1 MITAESSQALQSSD
15 EDVRLQALI
24 KLDAPNTAEDT
35 ETLVAILADQS
46 WRVRKA
52 AVQILA
58 KTEIDLVVPFLI
70 KALSVGNIGLQ
81 NVRFHNSALECLTE
95 IGHLTIP
102 YLTTALQD
110 PDKDVRIAAA
120 NVLGTI
126 RHHDACD
133 ALIEAL
139 HDEHINVRYAVVEAL
154 SRIPSQKSVIPL
166 TQVLEHDE
174 DWLKLPAISA
184 LGHIGDYRA
193 TPYLMKI
200 AGHPLFLQ
208 TVVEALGNVGDE
220 DGIPCIIDAL
230 ESTDKEIRKT
240 AVMSMEH
247 MARKLDKFHA
257 IIQQPSTYH
266 SLFRSACTEPVMLN
280 LVEFMDD
287 NDFNLVVAAI
297 KLLGWSGQQDAAYA
311 LLEHLEN
318 EQYQE
323 VVVSALFHIGENAI
337 TPLDDAYEHSRSL
350 DTQLLII
357 DCLREIG
364 GEHALKILLAYL
376 QKGGEE
382 LIIYALLKSF
392 TSPSLNTYFLTA
404 ENSPYFETVLRHAK
418 HYLESTH
425 PLVRAEAVALWG
437 MLRGEKVLDDLLN
450 ATKDVDPRI
459 RIKAIE
465 HLGNLIKHRPGIL
478 EHLTMLFS
486 DDHPGIRKQVAYA
499 LGNAVSPNVFPA
511 LLLVLDDSNP
521 LVQRA
526 AVVGLAQYLE
536 RHPDEEYRQR
546 VLEKIREVLEHR
558 CRRYEDGLL
567 KIEICRTLE
576 HIESAQSKELLLK
589 LSLDVDFDVR
599 KKAILALGS
608 FRSYTESLVPILLK
622 FLEDTHWSVREAA
635 VTALGLLGTDQV
647 EAELFDMLQD
657 PDITVQ
663 KALLVTMGRIGS
675 PKVIPTLIE
684 YLAHDEL
691 DDSSYQGLAI
701 LAERYR
707 EQVLAYEADENPKVH
722 LYLKHILEQH

>member
-1 MITAESSQALQSSD
+1 MITAESYQTLQSPD
-15 EDVRLQALI
+15 EDVRLQTL
-24 KLDAPNTAEDT
+24 LMLNAPDSAEDT
-35 ETLVAILADQS
+35 EKLVSVLADQS

-52 AVQILA
+52 AVQVLA
-58 KTEIDLVVPFLI
+58 RTDVNLVVPFLM
-70 KALSVGNIGLQ
+70 KALSVGNIGLH

-95 IGHLTIP
+95 IGQPTIP
-102 YLTTALQD
+102 YLTVSLHD
-110 PDKDVRIAAA
+110 SDKDVRIAAA
-120 NVLGTI
+120 NVLGAI

-139 HDEHINVRYAVVEAL
+139 HDEHINVRYAAVEAL
-154 SRIPSQKSVIPL
+154 SRIPSQKSVLPL

-200 AGHPLFLQ
+200 AKHPLFLQ
-208 TVVEALGNVGDE
+208 TVVEALGNIGDE
-220 DGIPCIIDAL
+220 AGIPCIIEAL
-230 ESTDKEIRKT
+230 GSKDKEIRKT

-266 SLFRSACTEPVMLN
+266 TLFREACTEPVMLN
-280 LVEFMDD
+280 LIEFMDD
-287 NDFNLVVAAI
+287 SDFNLVIAAI
-297 KLLGWSGQQDAAYA
+297 KLLGWSGRQDAAYA
-311 LLEHLEN
+311 LLERLGN
-318 EQYQE
+318 EQYLE
-323 VVVSALFHIGENAI
+323 VIVSALIHIGKNAI
-337 TPLDDAYEHSRSL
+337 IPLDDAYKHSRSL
-350 DTQLLII
+350 ETQLLII

-364 GEHALKILLAYL
+364 GEEALKTLLTYI
-376 QKGGEE
+376 GPGDEE
-382 LIIYALLKSF
+382 LIIHALLKSF
-392 TSPSLNTYFLTA
+392 TSPSLSAHILPPA
-404 ENSPYFETVLRHAK
+404 ASPYFGAVLQHAK
-418 HYLESTH
+418 QYLESTH
-425 PLVRAEAVALWG
+425 PLIRAEAVALWG
-437 MLRGEKVLDDLLN
+437 MLRREEALDDLLN

-465 HLGNLIKHRPGIL
+465 HLGNLMQQQPEIQ
-478 EHLTMLFS
+478 EHLILLLS

-499 LGNAVSPNVFPA
+499 LGNSDKLDAFPA

-536 RHPDEEYRQR
+536 QHPDEKYRQH
-546 VLEKIREVLEHR
+546 VLDKISDVLEHR

-576 HIESAQSKELLLK
+576 HIESEQSKELLLK
-589 LSLDVDFDVR
+589 LTLDVDFDVR
-599 KKAILALGS
+599 KTAILALGS
-608 FRSYTESLVPILLK
+608 FQSYAESLVPILLK

-635 VTALGLLGTDQV
+635 VTALGLLGSDQV
-647 EAELFDMLQD
+647 EEELVEMLQD
-657 PDITVQ
+657 PDTIVR

-675 PKVIPTLIE
+675 PQVIPTLVE

-691 DDSSYQGLAI
+691 DDSSYQGLVM
-701 LAERYR
+701 LAKRYR
-707 EQVLAYEADENPKVH
+707 EQLAAYKEDQNPKVH

>member
-1 MITAESSQALQSSD
+1 MITAESSQALQSPD
-15 EDVRLQALI
+15 EDIRLQALI
-24 KLDAPNTAEDT
+24 TLDVPNNAEET
-35 ETLVAILADQS
+35 ERLVGILADQS

-52 AVQILA
+52 AVKILA
-58 KTEIDLVVPFLI
+58 RTDIKLIVPFLI

-95 IGHLTIP
+95 IGRPTIP
-102 YLTTALQD
+102 YLTISLRD

-139 HDEHINVRYAVVEAL
+139 HDEHINVRYAAVEAL
-154 SRIPSQKSVIPL
+154 SRIPSQKSVLPL
-166 TQVLEHDE
+166 TQVLEEDE

-200 AGHPLFLQ
+200 AEHPLFLQ
-208 TVVEALGNVGDE
+208 TVVEALGNIGDE
-220 DGIPCIIDAL
+220 QGIPSIIEAL
-230 ESTDKEIRKT
+230 GSSDKEIRKT

-280 LVEFMDD
+280 LIEFMDD
-287 NDFNLVVAAI
+287 SDFNLVISAI
-297 KLLGWSGQQDAAYA
+297 KLLGWSGRQDAAYA
-311 LLEHLEN
+311 LLERLGN
-318 EQYQE
+318 EQYLE
-323 VVVSALFHIGENAI
+323 VVVIALIHIGEQAI
-337 TPLDDAYEHSRSL
+337 APLDDAYQHCRSL
-350 DTQLLII
+350 ETQLLII

-364 GEHALKILLAYL
+364 GERALKTLLTYMREES
-376 QKGGEE
+376 EE
-382 LIIYALLKSF
+382 LIIHALLRAF
-392 TSPSLNTYFLTA
+392 TSPSLSTHILRTDV
-404 ENSPYFETVLRHAK
+404 SPYFETILQHTQ

-425 PLVRAEAVALWG
+425 PLIRAEAVSLWG
-437 MLRGEKVLDDLLN
+437 MLRGEEALDDLSN

-465 HLGNLIKHRPGIL
+465 HLGTLIKTRPDML
-478 EHLTMLFS
+478 NHLTLLLS
-486 DDHPGIRKQVAYA
+486 DDHPGIRKQVAHA
-499 LGNAVSPNVFPA
+499 LGNADSPDAFPA
-511 LLLVLDDSNP
+511 LLLVLDDQNP

-526 AVVGLAQYLE
+526 AVVGLARYLE
-536 RHPDEEYRQR
+536 QHPDEDYRQR
-546 VLEKIREVLEHR
+546 VLEKISDVLEHR

-576 HIESAQSKELLLK
+576 HIESEQSKELLLK
-589 LSLDVDFDVR
+589 LTLDVDFDVR
-599 KKAILALGS
+599 KTAILAIGS
-608 FRSYTESLVPILLK
+608 LQQYAESLVPIVLK

-635 VTALGLLGTDQV
+635 VTALGLLGAEQV
-647 EAELFDMLQD
+647 EAELFEMLQD
-657 PDITVQ
+657 PDLIVK

-684 YLAHDEL
+684 YLAHDDL
-691 DDSSYQGLAI
+691 DDSSYQGLVMIAKRHRKEI
-701 LAERYR
+701 
-707 EQVLAYEADENPKVH
+707 VAYEADENPKVH